1 MTSEE
6 AIKYLRE
13 AAEWITEMADHDFE
27 EDKHGKWCKAIDISI
42 DTLESLQT
50 MRDLLHFL
58 ERSTK

>member
-27 EDKHGKWCKAIDISI
+27 EDKHGKWCEAIDISI
-42 DTLESLQT
+42 DTLESLRICCT
-50 MRDLLHFL
+50 FL
-58 ERSTK
+58 RGARSDRP